1 MKMTMILRR
10 VTCVMA
16 LATSLVIA
24 ALIVARNRVA
34 AFNPQP
40 DPPALGM
47 IGITSEQTAR
57 LNVARLDPIPI
68 GDRPVQVELMFFDAQ
83 GNLLAHSTETLMPGQ
98 AAFLDLDGATILPG
112 SAGSAGTRAEI
123 RGEVRMQPVPT
134 GDRPNINLTP
144 TLEVFDNFGID
155 AGKSRMGWTTNH
167 NETLVRDKPTTKR
180 RRR

>member
-1 MKMTMILRR
+1 MKTSTIPQRILT
-10 VTCVMA
+10 VTV
-16 LATSLVIA
+16 LAACLVIA

-57 LNVARLDPIPI
+57 LNVVRLQPVPV
-68 GDRPVQVELMFFDAQ
+68 GDRPVQVELMFFDSQ
-83 GNLLAHSTETLMPGQ
+83 GNLLSHSTETLMPGQ
-98 AAFLDLDGATILPG
+98 AAFLDLDGATVLPG

>member
-57 LNVARLDPIPI
+57 LNVAHLDPIPI

-83 GNLLAHSTETLMPGQ
+83 GNLLAHSTETLRPGQ
-98 AAFLDLDGATILPG
+98 AAFLDLDGATILSRSDG
-112 SAGSAGTRAEI
+112 ARAEI
-123 RGEVRMQPVPT
+123 RGEARMGPIPT
-134 GDRPNINLTP
+134 GDRANINLTP
-144 TLEVFDNFGID
+144 TLEVFDNLGID
-155 AGKSRMGWTTNH
+155 AGKSRMGWSSNH
-167 NETLVRDKPTTKR
+167 NETIVREKPKSR
-180 RRR
+180 RRRS